1 MKRLLLLPLAL
12 AGACSD
18 QTVDLGGDYFV
29 SSVVPPIENHDV
41 DVLFVVD
48 NSQSMMAHRAE
59 IATRVQSSLTD
70 VLAATLGGEPNLHI
84 GVITSDMGTN
94 GAVTGDTQC
103 ADSDEG
109 HLQTGSCA
117 GGPVYL
123 EDIEGPDG
131 TRIVNYEGALEDA
144 LACMVD
150 LGNGGCGFE
159 QPFAAV
165 QASVTNPANAGFLRT
180 DALLVVIFLTDE
192 DDCSAS
198 GPELYSPTDMSLGPV
213 DSYRCFAQSVVCDQP
228 LTEPGIKT
236 NCEAR
241 EDSPLMASLEDFADA
256 LIAAK
261 GGDAT
266 KIMVSAISGPNEPIE
281 VGQRTPMGGT
291 EPRLDLI
298 ASCAY
303 TTGDGLLS
311 EADPSFRMGW
321 LMERFAGLSWAE
333 SVCDP
338 VADTLARTANVVG
351 DVAARHTCLRGA
363 LRDTDEEAAGVQPTC
378 RVAFATNARTANE
391 VRRDVVACEDD
402 GDTGC
407 FAVAADATCAASGL
421 SIELRGAAPAAGES
435 IITECLR
442 AE

>member
-29 SSVVPPIENHDV
+29 SSVVPPVENDDV
-41 DVLFVVD
+41 DILFVVD
-48 NSQSMMAHRAE
+48 NSSSMMAHRTE
-59 IATRVQSSLTD
+59 VGGRIQSSLTD
-70 VLAATLGGEPNLHI
+70 VLAATIGGEPNLHI
-84 GVITSDMGTN
+84 GVITSNMGAN
-94 GAVTGDTQC
+94 GATTGDLHCDT
-103 ADSDEG
+103 SDG
-109 HLQTGSCA
+109 GALQTGTCA
-117 GGPVYL
+117 AGPAYL

-131 TRIVNYEGALEDA
+131 TRVVNYDGTLEDA
-144 LACMVD
+144 LACRVD
-150 LGNGGCGFE
+150 LDNNGCGFE

-165 QASVTNPANAGFLRT
+165 QAALTNPVNTGFLRP
-180 DALLVVIFLTDE
+180 DAMLVIVFMTDE
-192 DDCSAS
+192 DDCSATGS
-198 GPELYSPTDMSLGPV
+198 TLYDPSETSLGPI
-213 DSYRCFAQSVVCDQP
+213 SSFRCFSQSVSCDQP
-228 LTEPGIKT
+228 VGETGIKT
-236 NCEAR
+236 NCVVR
-241 EDSPLMASLEDFADA
+241 DDNPLLLSLDGFADA
-256 LIAAK
+256 LVAAK

-266 KIMVSAISGPNEPIE
+266 KVMVSAISGPNDPVE
-281 VGQRTPMGGT
+281 VTPYLVGDM
-291 EPRLDLI
+291 EYLD
-298 ASCAY
+298 AAETCVY
-303 TTGDGLLS
+303 TTPDGLPAG
-311 EADPSFRMGW
+311 ADPSFRMGW

-338 VADTLARTANVVG
+338 VADALARTANVVG

-363 LRDTDEEAAGVQPTC
+363 LRDVDEQAAGVQPTC

-402 GDTGC
+402 GDTDC